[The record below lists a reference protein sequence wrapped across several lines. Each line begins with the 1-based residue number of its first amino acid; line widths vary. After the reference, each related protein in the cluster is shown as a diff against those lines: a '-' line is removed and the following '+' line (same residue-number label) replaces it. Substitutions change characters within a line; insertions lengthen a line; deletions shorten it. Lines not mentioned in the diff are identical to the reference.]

1 MKKVFTQLLF
11 IVVLLT
17 SISFSALGQ
26 SAYGDWYVVGSAN
39 MCGSAW
45 NPMDPNNL
53 MSVDKDGFYT
63 KTYFLEPDY
72 YEFKIVQGAWEDE
85 FNYNDVIT
93 TCTNIEYTRPEFDE
107 SDPTRTNICFT
118 LTESSIVT
126 ITLDISEGICLR
138 QMLTTLD
145 VNIGQSWIFST
156 YTNNFDPIDLGGT
169 ALVRGMDTW
178 NGKIYFPL
186 RGVVG
191 KHKILIYDGE
201 SGEKMRSLA
210 LQKDIFTKIEN
221 GDTINAV
228 TLPNNDLH
236 FDSVGNCLIGGCVIS
251 TDEDMQSMLI
261 YKVNL
266 ETGGCDEII
275 NEPIMDNVRFDAFDV
290 YGDVNNDAVIMAIDN
305 NSLYC
310 YRWTINN
317 AIVGKAEKILLPK
330 LYGPSWNK
338 VTNARMLIVNDS
350 IFYVDGWGSY
360 ANRYKYKGGNI
371 EYLDNSENTP
381 DVGVDNSNLAGCTEF
396 SLKDK
401 NGKEQ
406 YFFISAKTN
415 GDDGGY
421 TYYYDLIQFADENKN
436 FAEATYLCS
445 FPENTSKMNSNTYR
459 TAEVSVEV
467 VDNIANIYIYIG
479 ENGYAL
485 YRFSIDGQ
493 EVANVVKSIIVSI
506 PENVKEN
513 NLYIELVNTKTDDH
527 QKYAISDK
535 DTYTFYGLTIDVV
548 YDIYLKTQQG
558 SVVSEIKGVELKNE
572 DVSVAFES
580 CQIPQTVNITVLTP
594 EKEDITSEV
603 QISWFDSKNTFIKR
617 SSSVTGFVA
626 GDSIYYSV
634 SLPYALGV
642 KYQVVD
648 LTSYEV
654 NDSDNDIV
662 LSLLPLEISRIKGVV
677 KDSLDNELI
686 SEAIISVNQTIN
698 GKYTKTETYKADK
711 EGVFS
716 VDVIKD
722 YTEITISAGDYIAVK
737 DTIIDF
743 ADSIDL
749 GVIKLQR
756 ITGAVIDLNFTYTE
770 RALADAEPKVTSFYS
785 DYNNVF
791 YVIFNKTQ
799 NKAVSEFSVQYPRIV
814 LLEEVSEGDILEI
827 TISCKKNSFMPF
839 VVESEVKE
847 DKTVAEI
854 NILQF
859 GAIKASYAK
868 TDNSKVVGILYNAEG
883 RFVKKQEY
891 KKETLNIT
899 DVVDGD
905 YTLITMGA
913 SELFNDVY
921 NIEAFQDLGLTEG
934 VDYVENKIAINSGI
948 ISCIDN
954 KSIPSF
960 DESKL
965 YYTDA
970 SSNFSINKNSV
981 VVGNYVTLKGMVKF
995 KPEYE
1000 GAVNDVNL
1008 VVDIPENAIF
1018 TENSVIKGYTIIPYT
1033 IVNNQIVIPIEAGDN
1048 VRFCI
1053 TPFLKGDYK
1062 TTAYVDF
1069 EFGGKRVLQPIGSVS
1084 FEAENLNINV
1094 PSVVSKKEFI
1104 ISGKAYANTKVQV
1117 YDDDLLIGET
1127 TTLGNGIWSVTCTLN
1142 EPYNLSTHKIYAKTI
1157 TEQGLELFTE
1167 VKECQYDVNA
1177 IEVKTV
1183 TMINF
1188 SHRYGSKYE
1197 ERTVFDFLNEQ
1208 KSIPAYWYWPSYP
1221 EFTFLIDFTQNDTS
1235 KISNV
1240 ILYVETSTGDQV
1252 PINAEYNEKQGKWVA
1267 TKKFEN
1273 DGTNIPVNVSLDFDV
1288 KVDKFFDRDI
1298 VQEKENKLLEAKNDI
1313 IAIKDSLS
1321 VLNQNM
1327 LDLDSIAKHTSD
1339 TLNLLLQ
1346 QLENTDSSS
1355 VIVAQYLTILGNE
1368 THYSEFELDVD
1379 INPDSLSVF
1388 IDSLLMAG
1396 NVLLDKVFDNGIIEN
1411 PSLDSLT
1418 NLWLDS
1424 IDQTIDIEASLE
1436 LSEDTIEFSID
1447 GDNYFVYSMPY
1458 ENIDYSLLDSTN
1470 IIECNMTDSS
1480 SILLLSFPSQY
1491 IFVDSINKKA
1501 WVLEQRVEKNLML
1514 LSQRSDRTQLDVIAD
1529 KIKSWWDYTIVL
1541 GVEKLI
1547 YDWNKQIKVLDDLI
1561 EAHRNEK
1568 ISLLASSTAAENG
1581 VKEIERQIKLLDKT
1595 VTYDDAYKQTE
1606 LWNQK
1611 IKLEERRKKLLQE
1624 CEYRQKRIN
1633 ALTKKQMAIG
1643 AKQMPLKGAVDDLN
1657 DLLSMGQNI
1666 YRIIDAILS
1675 GKKDIEEW
1683 DLFIES
1689 ILPCEYDSDR
1699 ATNLFNISKQDRDN
1713 IFRKYVESATC
1724 STVSFGV
1731 TGYFFVNKNAKFIVD
1746 FLAGQISDL
1755 LSELS
1760 ENALNQAKNMSS
1772 RLLIDRSKQK
1782 ADLKCNDDDNDDE
1795 EDDDDEDGDDD
1806 DDNKKKKGGEHKPK
1820 GPGVEGI
1827 HDPSGFIYE
1836 GVPSNRLEGVM
1847 ASCYY
1852 KEEVEDMYGDKQEN
1866 IVLWDAEN
1874 YAQENPL
1881 FTDKNGMYRWD
1892 VPQGLWQVKFEKEG
1906 YQTTYSEWLPV
1917 PPPQLE
1923 VNVEMVQNVHPEV
1936 ANVRAY
1942 ESGIEIDFSKYMTIQ
1957 SVNVDNIVV
1966 SQNGENVAGTLTLLN
1981 KEQAYLDSTITYVSK
1996 VRFNPLTDFSTDDK
2010 VTLKVSKK
2018 VESYVGMQMES
2029 DYIQSFDV
2037 VKEVKSIEVDS
2048 LVILSYDSSKEV
2060 EVEILPAEA
2069 AEGKNLIIQ
2078 SVSPTIS
2085 TISRDTVK
2093 IDADGKISVT
2103 IFGELPG
2110 NAAFNF
2116 AVEGTNISATTLVKV
2131 VDKVEEPYSS
2141 VASGTAVY
2149 YGTKVSLYCSTE
2161 DVTIYYTLDGSC
2173 PCGDNALVY
2182 VEPIVI
2188 DNAMTIK
2195 AFAVSADG
2203 IESEIVEFEYTLKP
2217 YVVTLTAE
2225 NGVVLGG
2232 GEYDYGTEITITA
2245 VANAGYEFVK
2255 WSDDNTD
2262 NPRKLVVTQNITLAA
2277 EFMFK
2282 EEQTNIESV
2291 EDDKCVVYYENGVI
2305 CVNNGGKEYY
2315 VYDAVGK
2322 LVYFGTKNS
2331 IVLPRGVYMIV
2342 VGGEVE
2348 KVVI

>member
-126 ITLDISEGICLR
+126 ITLDISEGFCLR

-251 TDEDMQSMLI
+251 TDEDMQLMLI

-338 VTNARMLIVNDS
+338 VTNARMHFVNDS

-535 DTYTFYGLTIDVV
+535 DTYTFYGLIIDVV

-634 SLPYALGV
+634 LLPYALGV

-677 KDSLDNELI
+677 KDSFDNELI

-785 DYNNVF
+785 DYNNVS

-854 NILQF
+854 NILQL

-934 VDYVENKIAINSGI
+934 VDYVENKIVINSGI

-981 VVGNYVTLKGMVKF
+981 VVGNYVTLKGIVKF

-1018 TENSVIKGYTIIPYT
+1018 TENSVIKGYTIVPYT

-1157 TEQGLELFTE
+1157 TEQGLELLTE
-1167 VKECQYDVNA
+1167 TKECQYDVNA

-1221 EFTFLIDFTQNDTS
+1221 DFTFLIDFTQNDTS

-1273 DGTNIPVNVSLDFDV
+1273 DGTNIPVNVSLDFSVNSEIIKD
-1288 KVDKFFDRDI
+1288 DRYI
-1298 VQEKENKLLEAKNDI
+1298 NEIKNDI
-1313 IAIKDSLS
+1313 QNIREDLQQYEEKLKEKQTVIDDAFAKEDADIVYIVNVIKNTYEEEWDYIDVPKFNDKQKDLYNNLKNSGGNNISGIVQDYLNEIGEEHGIDLS
-1321 VLNQNM
+1321 NLDNGLEVPLVDGFSTLNNGD
-1327 LDLDSIAKHTSD
+1327 LDLSINGAGGEDFISSMDQFELNMDKSD
-1339 TLNLLLQ
+1339 GGKICLQNLTTGAEITLDASGIIPSVDENDYVSTMDNIMNFLKQFEGELNYGENSFGV
-1346 QLENTDSSS
+1346 LEATIDDMSKVIKKLIEDMGKGDFSTGDINTD
-1355 VIVAQYLTILGNE
+1355 
-1368 THYSEFELDVD
+1368 
-1379 INPDSLSVF
+1379 
-1388 IDSLLMAG
+1388 
-1396 NVLLDKVFDNGIIEN
+1396 
-1411 PSLDSLT
+1411 
-1418 NLWLDS
+1418 
-1424 IDQTIDIEASLE
+1424 
-1436 LSEDTIEFSID
+1436 
-1447 GDNYFVYSMPY
+1447 
-1458 ENIDYSLLDSTN
+1458 
-1470 IIECNMTDSS
+1470 
-1480 SILLLSFPSQY
+1480 
-1491 IFVDSINKKA
+1491 
-1501 WVLEQRVEKNLML
+1501 
-1514 LSQRSDRTQLDVIAD
+1514 
-1529 KIKSWWDYTIVL
+1529 
-1541 GVEKLI
+1541 
-1547 YDWNKQIKVLDDLI
+1547 
-1561 EAHRNEK
+1561 
-1568 ISLLASSTAAENG
+1568 
-1581 VKEIERQIKLLDKT
+1581 
-1595 VTYDDAYKQTE
+1595 
-1606 LWNQK
+1606 
-1611 IKLEERRKKLLQE
+1611 KKLLKYLND
-1624 CEYRQKRIN
+1624 EYAGLEK
-1633 ALTKKQMAIG
+1633 AGKKVKGFASAAGGLCTAMETYDN
-1643 AKQMPLKGAVDDLN
+1643 LKGGFGSYNEWEGLIGDIWESCNNKEAQNLEELAREYQSKDMKNNITKGAADACLALVSSAGIAGSGATFGTSLLVTGAAVVAGLGVDWWKKNADQDN
-1657 DLLSMGQNI
+1657 DN
-1666 YRIIDAILS
+1666 
-1675 GKKDIEEW
+1675 
-1683 DLFIES
+1683 
-1689 ILPCEYDSDR
+1689 
-1699 ATNLFNISKQDRDN
+1699 NISRIRYMMN
-1713 IFRKYVESATC
+1713 
-1724 STVSFGV
+1724 
-1731 TGYFFVNKNAKFIVD
+1731 
-1746 FLAGQISDL
+1746 
-1755 LSELS
+1755 
-1760 ENALNQAKNMSS
+1760 SS
-1772 RLLIDRSKQK
+1772 PN
-1782 ADLKCNDDDNDDE
+1782 CDDD
-1795 EDDDDEDGDDD
+1795 
-1806 DDNKKKKGGEHKPK
+1806 KKKKGGEHKPK

-1827 HDPSGFIYE
+1827 HDPSGFVYE

-1957 SVNVDNIVV
+1957 SINVDNIVV

-1981 KEQAYLDSTITYVSK
+1981 NEQAYLDSTITYVSK

-2048 LVILSYDSSKEV
+2048 LVILSYDSSKEID
-2060 EVEILPAEA
+2060 VEILPIEA
-2069 AEGKNLIIQ
+2069 ARGKSLIIQ
-2078 SVSPTIS
+2078 SVSPTIA
-2085 TISRDTVK
+2085 TILRDTVK

-2182 VEPIVI
+2182 DEPIVI

-2245 VANAGYEFVK
+2245 VANAGYGFVK

-2322 LVYFGTKNS
+2322 LVYSGSKNS
-2331 IVLPRGVYMIV
+2331 IVLPCGVYMIAI
-2342 VGGEVE
+2342 GGEVE

>member
-338 VTNARMLIVNDS
+338 VTNARMHFVNDS
-350 IFYVDGWGSY
+350 IFYVDGWGCY

-785 DYNNVF
+785 DYNNVS

-839 VVESEVKE
+839 VVESVVKE

-854 NILQF
+854 NILQL

-1084 FEAENLNINV
+1084 FVAENLNINV

-1273 DGTNIPVNVSLDFDV
+1273 DGTNIPVNVSLDFDNLNYTLCDSMV
-1288 KVDKFFDRDI
+1288 FVNALLDDYKKFKLINIDMQGSICSYTINPSSSNLNIHCLSLRTTIDDKIDI
-1298 VQEKENKLLEAKNDI
+1298 YSKIDKSSFVENKI
-1313 IAIKDSLS
+1313 IIDNRCKLYTTNSSAFQFVKETTDSIFLFSSFIYEDSLYFKEYKDLLLGNINVENKKMKKIFYYEPGS
-1321 VLNQNM
+1321 DCISPSTDKLNQWRDMIIEDAINM
-1327 LDLDSIAKHTSD
+1327 ANKKLKCADEVTNIELHSAVK
-1339 TLNLLLQ
+1339 NLRQAVGFSLGSFLAYSWNLTRTASGKPENTIDGLLQ
-1346 QLENTDSSS
+1346 LK
-1355 VIVAQYLTILGNE
+1355 
-1368 THYSEFELDVD
+1368 DV
-1379 INPDSLSVF
+1379 
-1388 IDSLLMAG
+1388 G
-1396 NVLLDKVFDNGIIEN
+1396 
-1411 PSLDSLT
+1411 
-1418 NLWLDS
+1418 
-1424 IDQTIDIEASLE
+1424 
-1436 LSEDTIEFSID
+1436 
-1447 GDNYFVYSMPY
+1447 
-1458 ENIDYSLLDSTN
+1458 
-1470 IIECNMTDSS
+1470 
-1480 SILLLSFPSQY
+1480 
-1491 IFVDSINKKA
+1491 
-1501 WVLEQRVEKNLML
+1501 
-1514 LSQRSDRTQLDVIAD
+1514 
-1529 KIKSWWDYTIVL
+1529 
-1541 GVEKLI
+1541 
-1547 YDWNKQIKVLDDLI
+1547 
-1561 EAHRNEK
+1561 
-1568 ISLLASSTAAENG
+1568 
-1581 VKEIERQIKLLDKT
+1581 
-1595 VTYDDAYKQTE
+1595 
-1606 LWNQK
+1606 
-1611 IKLEERRKKLLQE
+1611 
-1624 CEYRQKRIN
+1624 
-1633 ALTKKQMAIG
+1633 
-1643 AKQMPLKGAVDDLN
+1643 
-1657 DLLSMGQNI
+1657 
-1666 YRIIDAILS
+1666 
-1675 GKKDIEEW
+1675 
-1683 DLFIES
+1683 
-1689 ILPCEYDSDR
+1689 
-1699 ATNLFNISKQDRDN
+1699 
-1713 IFRKYVESATC
+1713 ESAA
-1724 STVSFGV
+1724 SFGDGMQEL
-1731 TGYFFVNKNAKFIVD
+1731 TEYGHEQLAIIMNAPNC
-1746 FLAGQISDL
+1746 SD
-1755 LSELS
+1755 E
-1760 ENALNQAKNMSS
+1760 
-1772 RLLIDRSKQK
+1772 
-1782 ADLKCNDDDNDDE
+1782 NDDD
-1795 EDDDDEDGDDD
+1795 
-1806 DDNKKKKGGEHKPK
+1806 KKKKGGEHKPK

-1827 HDPSGFIYE
+1827 HDPSGFVYE

-1957 SVNVDNIVV
+1957 SINVDNIVV

-2182 VEPIVI
+2182 DEPIVI

-2322 LVYFGTKNS
+2322 LVYSGTKNS
-2331 IVLPRGVYMIV
+2331 IVLPRGVYMIA